1 MITLRPYQEDAI
13 NQLRSAII
21 DGKKRLILCAP
32 TGAGKTVIFSY
43 MANSA
48 YMRGN
53 SVLIVTDR
61 IELLKQSGGALNKL
75 GVMPYQIRAGHEPA
89 TLTGQVYTAMVE
101 TLARRMKD
109 GRYQRLVSGFDV
121 IIFDEAHKQ
130 SFNKL
135 FQYVSEKT
143 VVIGATATPHR
154 QRNQKALS
162 EFYQGIIEVTD
173 IPTLIEQGYL
183 SKPLSY
189 GICVDLSKVQMRG
202 GDFDERSMGEE
213 YSRNKVYRGVI
224 ENYNRLIPGK
234 KALSFSSNIDSSIEL
249 TQRMT
254 DAGINAKHLDS
265 NMRPF
270 DRTKI
275 LSWFHRTPDA
285 VLNNVGILTTGFDC
299 PEVEGVILYRATTS
313 LPLFLQMV
321 GRGSRVVPGVKDTF
335 HILDFGENI
344 QRHGFWEQPREWSL
358 EKAKKKRK
366 TEAAPVKSCP
376 QCEAL
381 LATAVR
387 TCSYCGHEF
396 TFSKEE
402 EESET
407 VAELMLLTPRD
418 RRSVALQSSLE
429 EKVMMAKNKLIKPY
443 WVLHTMKSMDEAKE
457 FTRLMGWKPGW
468 WHHNK
473 HRFPNLKRE
482 KV

>member
-1 MITLRPYQEDAI
+1 
-13 NQLRSAII
+13 
-21 DGKKRLILCAP
+21 
-32 TGAGKTVIFSY
+32 
-43 MANSA
+43 MASSA
-48 YMRGN
+48 YKRGF

-61 IELLKQSGGALNKL
+61 IELLKQSGGALNRL
-75 GVMPYQIRAGHEPA
+75 GVNPYQIRAGHEPA

-109 GRYQRLVSGFDV
+109 ARYQRLVAGFDL

-130 SFNKL
+130 AFNKL
-135 FQYVSEKT
+135 FRYISDNT
-143 VVIGATATPHR
+143 IVIGATATPWR

-162 EFYQGIIEVTD
+162 EFYQDIIEVID
-173 IPTLIEQGYL
+173 IPTLIRQGFL

-189 GICVDLSKVQMRG
+189 GIPVDLSQVKMRG
-202 GDFDERSMGEE
+202 GDFDERSMGEQ

-224 ENYNRLIPGK
+224 ENYQRLTPGK
-234 KALSFSSNIDSSIEL
+234 KALSFSSSIESSQEL
-249 TQRMT
+249 TQRMVE
-254 DAGINAKHLDS
+254 AGINAKHLDS
-265 NMRPF
+265 NMRPYE
-270 DRTKI
+270 RTKV
-275 LSWFHRTPDA
+275 LAWFDRTPDA

-299 PEVEGVILYRATTS
+299 PAIEAVILYRATTS

-321 GRGSRVVPGVKDTF
+321 GRGSRVIPGVKDTF

-376 QCEAL
+376 ECEAL
-381 LATAVR
+381 LHTAAR
-387 TCSYCGHEF
+387 SCSYCGHEF
-396 TFSKEE
+396 GFTKEE
-402 EESET
+402 EDAEV
-407 VAELMLLTPRD
+407 VAQLQLLTPRD
-418 RRSVALQSSLE
+418 RRAVALQSTLE

-443 WVLHTMKSMDEAKE
+443 WVLHTMKSMEEARE